1 VQTVTLGIGNAG
13 TSDSR
18 HLKQTFSA
26 ALAELAGGTLPERA
40 RRARTPIVQRHRNR
54 IPVVDPQKQALTDA
68 AAALS
73 ALWQTKR

>member
-1 VQTVTLGIGNAG
+1 VQTVTLGIRNSG

-26 ALAELAGGTLPERA
+26 ALNELEGGALPERT
-40 RRARTPIVQRHRNR
+40 RRARTPIAQRQRNR
-54 IPVVDPQKQALTDA
+54 TPVVDPQKQALTDA